1 MDAEIQ
7 TTKSINKRKKIEK
20 FIIDETLI
28 KTGSKYVWLWV
39 AIEPMNKQILHCDMS
54 FERTMLIVAE
64 RFIVASL
71 INNFGKQLFQ
81 HQTTLWSMVSTSNM
95 PVFESR
101 SPYLFSIGEK
111 RDRKNIA
118 ICKDRTI
125 EGFDDYFPCKK
136 NECKLKHVR
145 QWFYLFINQHN
156 REVLP

>member
-1 MDAEIQ
+1 
-7 TTKSINKRKKIEK
+7 
-20 FIIDETLI
+20 
-28 KTGSKYVWLWV
+28 
-39 AIEPMNKQILHCDMS
+39 
-54 FERTMLIVAE
+54 MLIVAE
-64 RFIVASL
+64 HFIVASL
-71 INNFGKQLFQ
+71 INNFGKYLFQ
-81 HQTTLWSMVSTSNM
+81 HQTTVCSMVPTSSM